1 MSLRPQMAGGIDGA
15 LRLESII
22 REAEALRR
30 PLQLS
35 DVRLEDFDAVYLPG
49 GHLLRGRRRSAAVP
63 AGTGND
69 DNRFRDAAGTRLLQT
84 VTCSTTSVPISRHRR
99 RPEISRHPADAACR
113 LSSQYAFSAG
123 EQPSLSAALD
133 PVVFGIS
140 TTPGPASS
148 RGGRITH

>member
-1 MSLRPQMAGGIDGA
+1 MIPTVDMMSLRPQMAGGIDGT
-15 LRLESII
+15 LRLESNI

-69 DNRFRDAAGTRLLQT
+69 DNRFRDAAGTRLLQA
-84 VTCSTTSVPISRHRR
+84 VTCSTTSVPISRPAGGLKSLGTRR
-99 RPEISRHPADAACR
+99 MQHAD
-113 LSSQYAFSAG
+113 
-123 EQPSLSAALD
+123 
-133 PVVFGIS
+133 
-140 TTPGPASS
+140 
-148 RGGRITH
+148 